1 MKKEQI
7 IEDIKNRIVT
17 GQIPQGAWLTERGLC
32 EEYGISRTPVREIIW
47 NLSQLNVVEIT
58 AERGCMVRKF
68 SVNDIIEVYNAREA
82 IEGECAR
89 LACLSRDNDLDGR
102 IAELKKKLE
111 SLSAYEDVKAC
122 MAVGQKVHHLLLEK
136 ANNRYLETFNQ
147 SIVTV
152 TGIIRNM
159 TSAHE
164 ELEEQSRLGHIEIL
178 DALAR
183 RDENACAEATRR
195 HLRNACKAMVAYSC
209 NQMLGE

>member
-1 MKKEQI
+1 MNKEQI
-7 IEDIKNRIVT
+7 IEDIKNRIVS

-47 NLSQLNVVEIT
+47 NLNLLNIVEIT

-68 SVNDIIEVYNAREA
+68 SINDIIEVYNAREA

-89 LACLSRDNDLDGR
+89 LACLSTDADLDAR
-102 IAELKKKLE
+102 IADLKRVLE
-111 SLSAYEDVKAC
+111 SVSAYDDVKSC
-122 MAVGQKVHHLLLEK
+122 MAAGQKVHQLILEK
-136 ANNRYLETFNQ
+136 ANNRYLDMFNQ

-152 TGIIRNM
+152 TGIIRRM

-183 RDENACAEATRR
+183 RDENACAEATRK
-195 HLRNACKAMVAYSC
+195 HLRNACKVMVEYSC
-209 NQMLGE
+209 NRMLGD